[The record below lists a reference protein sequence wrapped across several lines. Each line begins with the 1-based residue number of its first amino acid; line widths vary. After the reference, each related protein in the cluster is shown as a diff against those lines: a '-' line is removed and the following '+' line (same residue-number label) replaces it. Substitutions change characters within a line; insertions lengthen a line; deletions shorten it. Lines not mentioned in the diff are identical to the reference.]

1 LPSEGQSIRLES
13 TIEEGEHD
21 SDSEL
26 ELDISGY
33 SELGGGSEKV
43 VDVAVIAKVGEVTA
57 ESEAEQGASSAV
69 GGARGGTT
77 AELDDANDDDDADE
91 QDGGRDDE
99 EGGVDDES
107 GLVVDGT
114 EPPPLLPLL
123 T

>member
-1 LPSEGQSIRLES
+1 MRFES
-13 TIEEGEHD
+13 TMEEGGHD
-21 SDSEL
+21 SEREL
-26 ELDISGY
+26 ELDMSGY

-77 AELDDANDDDDADE
+77 TELDDDNDDDE
-91 QDGGRDDE
+91 QDGGRDEE
-99 EGGVDDES
+99 EGEADDES
-107 GLVVDGT
+107 GLVVDGA
-114 EPPPLLPLL
+114 EPPPQPLL

>member
-1 LPSEGQSIRLES
+1 MRFES
-13 TIEEGEHD
+13 TMEEGGHD
-21 SDSEL
+21 SEREL
-26 ELDISGY
+26 ELDMSGY

-77 AELDDANDDDDADE
+77 AELDDDDDDDDE
-91 QDGGRDDE
+91 QDGGRDEE
-99 EGGVDDES
+99 EGEADDES
-107 GLVVDGT
+107 GLVVDGA
-114 EPPPLLPLL
+114 EPPPQPLL

>member
-1 LPSEGQSIRLES
+1 MPSEGQSMRFES
-13 TIEEGEHD
+13 TMEEGEHD
-21 SDSEL
+21 SESEL
-26 ELDISGY
+26 ELDMSGY

-43 VDVAVIAKVGEVTA
+43 VDVAVIAKVGDVTT

-69 GGARGGTT
+69 GGARGGIT
-77 AELDDANDDDDADE
+77 AEFDDDDIDADE

-114 EPPPLLPLL
+114 EPPPLQPLL
-123 T
+123 M